1 MCSQLLELLGRHP
14 GDASDHLLFLGC
26 LNGSWSGS
34 NIQCGPDFVPLVNT
48 LDTQEYNSNIH
59 LRNIKKVAEYS
70 LCMLHNF
77 TTCLLLCAIAQMSI
91 CFHEHVY
98 SHNLLSS
105 TRSKKKKKSLAF
117 TFFTSAFYL
126 PAHEFVDIKHL
137 FAYQKRLLF
146 YKALFCFKLSQ
157 NNIYSEKCYTIEL
170 N

>member
-1 MCSQLLELLGRHP
+1 MLENPEKDEINQRYLFGLSRLTRKQNLMKPCSYILQCSSYGISSQTKKKCRTWERNLEMCSQLLELLGRHP

-77 TTCLLLCAIAQMSI
+77 TTCLLLCAIA
-91 CFHEHVY
+91 
-98 SHNLLSS
+98 
-105 TRSKKKKKSLAF
+105 
-117 TFFTSAFYL
+117 
-126 PAHEFVDIKHL
+126 
-137 FAYQKRLLF
+137 
-146 YKALFCFKLSQ
+146 
-157 NNIYSEKCYTIEL
+157 
-170 N
+170 